1 MAAWSIIGI
10 LIVGGIL
17 LWGLLKI
24 RIIFPPLVLAVLILY
39 VLNPVVS
46 RLERRRVP
54 RLLGTVLAYVFV
66 LGGITLLVMALVPL
80 ITNQVSDVGERWPEY
95 RTEILQF
102 IDDAATN
109 VEERFGT
116 DIDTAQV
123 SCLLGAEEEVGEGH
137 VSEARCDQ
145 VTEDFRE
152 TVMDQAGRITEI
164 GSSVLHVLLAFVLGP
179 LIAFYLLVDLPHLQR
194 DLLNLIPEG
203 HRAEAA
209 DIGSK
214 IGMAVGGF
222 FRGQLVVAI
231 LVGAL
236 SALGFYIIDLP
247 FWALIGAIAG
257 FFNLIPLV
265 GPYIGGAIGFVVGTI
280 SSGLE
285 LGLWAAFV
293 ELVVQQIDNHV
304 ISPNVMK
311 KTVNLHPVT
320 VMLSI
325 LAGGTVAGFWGVL
338 LGVPTVAVIKLLL
351 GHMWQ
356 TRVLGAPTSPHS
368 GAEAAGPDPPS
379 VVSDVPVPKGQSPPD
394 KEAES

>member
-1 MAAWSIIGI
+1 MASWSIIGI
-10 LIVGGIL
+10 LIVAGIL
-17 LWGLLKI
+17 FWGLLKI

-39 VLNPVVS
+39 VLNPVVT
-46 RLERRRVP
+46 RLQRRGVP

-66 LGGITLLVMALVPL
+66 LGGITLLVIALIPL
-80 ITNQVSDVGERWPEY
+80 ITNQVAEVGESWPEY
-95 RTEILQF
+95 RTEILGF
-102 IDDAATN
+102 IDDAASN
-109 VEERFGT
+109 MEERLGT

-123 SCLLGAEEEVGEGH
+123 SCLLGADEEIGEGH
-137 VSEARCDQ
+137 VSEERCDE
-145 VTEDFRE
+145 VTENVRDA
-152 TVMDQAGRITEI
+152 VLDQADRITQI
-164 GSSVLHVLLAFVLGP
+164 GTSVLHGLLALILGP

-194 DLLNLIPEG
+194 DLLNLVPEG
-203 HRAEAA
+203 NRSEAGDLA
-209 DIGSK
+209 SK
-214 IGMAVGGF
+214 IGGAVGGF

-236 SALGFYIIDLP
+236 SALGFYIIGLP

-280 SSGLE
+280 SSGVG
-285 LGLWAAFV
+285 LGLKAALV
-293 ELVVQQIDNHV
+293 ELIVQQIDNHI

-338 LGVPTVAVIKLLL
+338 LGVPAVAVMKLLL
-351 GHMWQ
+351 GHLWQ
-356 TRVLGAPTSPHS
+356 TRVLGAPVTPAAER
-368 GAEAAGPDPPS
+368 GAAPGEPPS
-379 VVSDVPVPKGQSPPD
+379 VVPDAPTPKGKSPPS
-394 KEAES
+394 EP